1 MVGVQA
7 PVHEKNAVC
16 TKCGNV
22 FTNQSNLNRHME
34 STHTDQNTPEAVA
47 KRLKLKDY
55 RNNTRRERRANDPVY
70 REKQRQISHL
80 NRMNKKA
87 CQVADDGAHMGGV
100 SNDVKAKDESI
111 AFETEKKDE
120 VEKKGDGVWTPTDVV
135 HTLQHLPATPMIVG
149 LSTDVN
155 ASSISINE
163 PSTVEAEI
171 IGQLREEN
179 VHLRKMIV
187 DITHAHEV
195 KVQKIYFDF
204 MMDHANDTESDSDYD
219 TAPKTKRNAYAM
231 GGDEMGGS
239 KKSKK

>member
-1 MVGVQA
+1 MVGVKT
-7 PVHEKNAVC
+7 PVQGKKVC
-16 TKCGNV
+16 GTCRKE

-34 STHTDQNTPEAVA
+34 STHADQSTPESVA
-47 KRLKLKDY
+47 KRLELKEY
-55 RNNTRRERRANDPVY
+55 RKKNRRERRRNDAVY
-70 REKQRQISHL
+70 REKERQTSHT
-80 NRMNKKA
+80 NRMNKKE
-87 CQVADDGAHMGGV
+87 CQVAEDGTHMGGV
-100 SNDVKAKDESI
+100 RNDVKATDESI
-111 AFETEKKDE
+111 PFEIEI
-120 VEKKGDGVWTPTDVV
+120 EKKGDGIPTDVV
-135 HTLQHLPATPMIVG
+135 HTPQPLPTTPMIMG

-171 IGQLREEN
+171 ICQLREEN

-204 MMDHANDTESDSDYD
+204 MMDNANDTESDSDYD